1 MPQIFY
7 SNSHRASHKI
17 RNYIRLKLGGLSFKI
32 MFGNGKTN
40 LWWLKLWWSFFLF
53 ATSCAFDGKLFHS
66 AVLWITE
73 RRILISVHCRVIEPF
88 YCAVAGDDW
97 DPQLVVLKIG
107 KLSFFFCCA
116 VIYLCFER
124 FEMLELPSMWI
135 SRLASRQMMKFQ
147 INDRS
152 E

>member
-107 KLSFFFCCA
+107 KLSFFLLRGNLF
-116 VIYLCFER
+116 
-124 FEMLELPSMWI
+124 MLWTFWNAGTSLYVNFSTCQPANDEI
-135 SRLASRQMMKFQ
+135 S
-147 INDRS
+147 N
-152 E
+152 